1 MTFPVPPAKG
11 QPIRAELIRQIIDC
25 LRMFRPLDGQNIRTQ
40 TTPGGTIINGT
51 PGGASAAYGTR
62 PWTVRKHVTA
72 DDEDGKWEIWL
83 PTGCMAVGETLT
95 PINLA
100 ASEVSGHADEK
111 PGWYLIKLNESEGAA
126 ETSTTGSGDAAVTT
140 VSRTWDIIAHAKT
153 SAKINGVDELNASAR
168 RLLYVSARKRRVSGD
183 SAQTDEERV
192 ANTWGDEFSQIVAT
206 VTIGTRQQGQGG
218 AQPFRKIEQT
228 ASAPI
233 SVQGKEAAGFALV
246 WYFSVDTTDGGLS
259 VARLFCVRQAVTAAG
274 FTLQGAQMTEIALN
288 ARKIYAKV
296 ITNPLQ
302 YSSVQNQVEVVT
314 DPSIS
319 FPTADNFVTWLWLYA
334 MESNAVEADYRA
346 TSLAN
351 VQVYR

>member
-1 MTFPVPPAKG
+1 MTFPQPPAKG

-51 PGGASAAYGTR
+51 PGGASAAYGTL
-62 PWTVRKHVTA
+62 PWTVRRHVT
-72 DDEDGKWEIWL
+72 DDDDDGKWEIWL

-100 ASEVSGHADEK
+100 ASEVSGHDDDK
-111 PGWYLIKLNESEGAA
+111 PGWYLIKLDEDEGSAQ
-126 ETSTTGSGDAAVTT
+126 TTTTGSGDDAVTT

-153 SAKINGVDELNASAR
+153 SAKMNGVDELNASAR

-206 VTIGTRQQGQGG
+206 VTIGTRQQGQGA

-233 SVQGKEAAGFALV
+233 SVQGKEAAGFDLV

-259 VARLFCVRQAVTAAG
+259 VARLFCVRAMASAAG
-274 FTLQGAQMTEIALN
+274 MSLSGPEMTEIALD
-288 ARKIYAKV
+288 AQKIYAK
-296 ITNPLQ
+296 ILTNPI
-302 YSSVQNQVEVVT
+302 SPASVNGQIEVVA
-314 DPSIS
+314 DPQNA
-319 FPTADNFVTWLWLYA
+319 TADNFLTWLWLYN
-334 MESNAVEADYRA
+334 MQSNAVEADYRA
-346 TSLAN
+346 AALAN
-351 VQVYR
+351 IQVYR